1 MQVEGKAAV
10 VTGASSG
17 VGRATALALARRGCA
32 VLVNYRNSQGE
43 AEEVVAEA
51 AALGAKAFAFQAD
64 VADDTQCRAM
74 VAAAAERFGRLDI
87 LVNNAGATRFVPHA
101 ALDRLVDDDWDRMFA
116 VNVKGPFHCARAARE
131 HLLASGGGTI
141 VNVASVAGI
150 AATGSSI
157 PYAASKAALINL
169 TVSLARAMGPQIRV
183 NAVAPGFITGRWLRA
198 GLGAQYDAAKERM
211 EARVPLERV
220 CEPEDVADAILSLIT
235 GSDLVTGQTLVCD
248 GGMLIADISA
258 PPARARTKNGQ

>member
-1 MQVEGKAAV
+1 MQVEGKAAI

-32 VLVNYRNSQGE
+32 VLINYRNSQAE
-43 AEEVVAEA
+43 AEQVVAEA
-51 AALGAKAFAFQAD
+51 QTLGVRSFAFRAD
-64 VADDTQCRAM
+64 VADDAQCREM
-74 VAAAAERFGRLDI
+74 VAAAANQLGRLDI

-101 ALDRLVDDDWDRMFA
+101 ALDRLTDEDWDRMFA
-116 VNVKGPFHCARAARE
+116 VNVRGPFQCARAART

-141 VNVASVAGI
+141 INVASVAGI
-150 AATGSSI
+150 SATGSSI

-169 TVSLARAMGPQIRV
+169 TVSLARALAPQIRV

-198 GLGAQYDAAKERM
+198 GLGSQYEAAKERM
-211 EARVPLERV
+211 EGRVPLERV

-248 GGMLIADISA
+248 GGMLIADVAA
-258 PPARARTKNGQ
+258 PPTSRGTRNGS